1 MAVLNKKKKVVK
13 ENMVNTNLEEIK
25 EDHEH
30 GYDRYKDLKAL
41 DESKAGVKGLVDAG
55 LSKLPKIF
63 IHEQDKTITSNNL
76 SIPLIDFGPLFT
88 NPTNSSSRFEIIEKV
103 KYASEKWGFFQIVN
117 HGIPTTVLD
126 EMLDGVVR
134 FHEQDTEIKKEFY
147 SRDVTKRVYYNTNF
161 DLYVTPAVNWRDT
174 LSCVMG
180 PQSLDPQ
187 KLPTVCRDITVKYSE
202 YVKKVGIVLF
212 ELLSEAL
219 GLNSS
224 YLKDID
230 CAEGIF
236 LISHYYPPC
245 LEPELTFGTSAH
257 SDSSFLTILLQDQ
270 LGGLQVFHENQWID
284 VTPIPGALVVNLGD
298 LVQLITND
306 KFLSVKH
313 RVLAQKI
320 GPRVSVA
327 CFIRQHLSPENL
339 KRYGPISELLTPEN
353 PPIYKETSV
362 KDLVSHY
369 YGKGLD
375 GKSALD
381 HFRL

>member
-1 MAVLNKKKKVVK
+1 
-13 ENMVNTNLEEIK
+13 MVSKNLTEIK
-25 EDHEH
+25 EDHEY
-30 GYDRYKDLKAL
+30 GYDRHKDLKAL

-63 IHEQDKTITSNNL
+63 IHEQDKTTTSNNL
-76 SIPLIDFGPLFT
+76 SIPLVDFGPLFT
-88 NPTNSSSRFEIIEKV
+88 NPTNSSSRFEIIEKL
-103 KYASEKWGFFQIVN
+103 KYASEKWGFFQIIN